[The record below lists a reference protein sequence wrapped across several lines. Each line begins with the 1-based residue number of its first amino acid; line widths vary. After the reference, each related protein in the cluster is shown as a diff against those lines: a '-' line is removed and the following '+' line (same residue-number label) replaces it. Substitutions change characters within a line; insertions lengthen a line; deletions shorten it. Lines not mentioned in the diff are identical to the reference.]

1 VACVLELS
9 KEVHVL
15 MKDMQHLRVCLT
27 AAADDKTH
35 LDRVA
40 AKAAVPVV
48 LTGEGAVAT
57 ANMVDVTRGL
67 ASFQLVPRGPPSET
81 HPQGEALLKGAD
93 LLAHMMN
100 FSRRRAHPQEPHL
113 PSAHLDVEVTDVQ
126 ATTILN
132 PTAEDYSAAA
142 ILRDTAVVG
151 AKVKLARRKLDAIGE
166 VHSSCGIANDPTRIE
181 RLKKKLKLTDTIA
194 QISTL
199 QAAEKQSKNSMA
211 AATLIDKAPAALTK
225 LKTRAPRS
233 SSEATPAMA
242 LAALIDSVQ
251 HLTVDEIRALA
262 LRYFNT
268 PLSAGLKAAQVE
280 QLRKL
285 ITEQPR
291 VLASLDLPSS
301 PGAPYAAS
309 VAAPANAPAPSIA
322 AASTPSPSFDS
333 AV

>member
-1 VACVLELS
+1 
-9 KEVHVL
+9 
-15 MKDMQHLRVCLT
+15 M
-27 AAADDKTH
+27 
-35 LDRVA
+35 
-40 AKAAVPVV
+40 
-48 LTGEGAVAT
+48 
-57 ANMVDVTRGL
+57 
-67 ASFQLVPRGPPSET
+67 PSWL
-81 HPQGEALLKGAD
+81 Q
-93 LLAHMMN
+93 
-100 FSRRRAHPQEPHL
+100 
-113 PSAHLDVEVTDVQ
+113 
-126 ATTILN
+126 
-132 PTAEDYSAAA
+132 
-142 ILRDTAVVG
+142 VG
-151 AKVKLARRKLDAIGE
+151 AKVKLARRKLGAIGE

-251 HLTVDEIRALA
+251 HLMVGEIRALA
-262 LRYFNT
+262 LRY
-268 PLSAGLKAAQVE
+268 LKAAQVE

-322 AASTPSPSFDS
+322 AASNPSPSFDS

>member
-1 VACVLELS
+1 
-9 KEVHVL
+9 
-15 MKDMQHLRVCLT
+15 M
-27 AAADDKTH
+27 
-35 LDRVA
+35 
-40 AKAAVPVV
+40 
-48 LTGEGAVAT
+48 
-57 ANMVDVTRGL
+57 
-67 ASFQLVPRGPPSET
+67 
-81 HPQGEALLKGAD
+81 
-93 LLAHMMN
+93 
-100 FSRRRAHPQEPHL
+100 
-113 PSAHLDVEVTDVQ
+113 
-126 ATTILN
+126 
-132 PTAEDYSAAA
+132 
-142 ILRDTAVVG
+142 
-151 AKVKLARRKLDAIGE
+151 KVKLARRKLDAIGE

-181 RLKKKLKLTDTIA
+181 RLKKKLKLTGTIA

-225 LKTRAPRS
+225 LMMMMMMMMTIRTKPKTRAPRS

-268 PLSAGLKAAQVE
+268 PLSAGLKAAQME

-309 VAAPANAPAPSIA
+309 VADPANAPAPSIA
-322 AASTPSPSFDS
+322 AASTPPPSFDS

>member
-1 VACVLELS
+1 
-9 KEVHVL
+9 
-15 MKDMQHLRVCLT
+15 M
-27 AAADDKTH
+27 
-35 LDRVA
+35 
-40 AKAAVPVV
+40 
-48 LTGEGAVAT
+48 
-57 ANMVDVTRGL
+57 
-67 ASFQLVPRGPPSET
+67 
-81 HPQGEALLKGAD
+81 
-93 LLAHMMN
+93 
-100 FSRRRAHPQEPHL
+100 
-113 PSAHLDVEVTDVQ
+113 TDVQ

-142 ILRDTAVVG
+142 ILRDTAGVG
-151 AKVKLARRKLDAIGE
+151 AKVKLARRKLDAIGL

-291 VLASLDLPSS
+291 VLASLDLLSS